1 MPACRRTLRLA
12 AASPARPTAAAENKL
27 AGGKLP
33 FGKKHYL
40 CKAVKTRRQG
50 TRGAGG
56 RHKKTSIAM
65 KKLLRHSGIALV
77 VIGGLTLVASQL
89 AGWTDINGVQQAGLG
104 LIIAGIFV
112 HVAIVKRQSQY

>member
-1 MPACRRTLRLA
+1 MAATENNLA
-12 AASPARPTAAAENKL
+12 VDKL
-27 AGGKLP
+27 L

-40 CKAVKTRRQG
+40 CKAVKTTPPGHLRCRR
-50 TRGAGG
+50 AGI
-56 RHKKTSIAM
+56 KTSTTM

>member
-1 MPACRRTLRLA
+1 MFLFFIDLKTCIFANGVTGGYLPYGLLA
-12 AASPARPTAAAENKL
+12 
-27 AGGKLP
+27 
-33 FGKKHYL
+33 FGFLIYRNMSH
-40 CKAVKTRRQG
+40 
-50 TRGAGG
+50 GG